1 MCAHRNNAEI
11 SLRTYKNILSKAC
24 NTVTLSFSRARN
36 ITTDPRSFHHSTRNP
51 LLADFP
57 APCFATISSQPL
69 TCCWAIQIC
78 LFWTFPKMFP
88 LLTFLVG
95 LSFHTWLWMS
105 SHVVTTV
112 CSCFVPFSCQITL
125 SCVWVPSFVCPLI
138 GDGLG
143 VTSVFG
149 FLWIACALDIIARV
163 LWAYCH
169 MLMDDICTLYENTIL
184 PILIN
189 SPFLLQRGWTTL
201 HS

>member
-88 LLTFLVG
+88 LLAFLVG
-95 LSFHTWLWMS
+95 IFHFTRGFECLAMLSLLCVLASFLLVVKSHWVVCGSHPLSVHWLVMDLELPLCLGSSGLRVPWISLLGFCGRIVICLWMIS
-105 SHVVTTV
+105 VLYMKT
-112 CSCFVPFSCQITL
+112 PF
-125 SCVWVPSFVCPLI
+125 CP
-138 GDGLG
+138 
-143 VTSVFG
+143 F
-149 FLWIACALDIIARV
+149 W
-163 LWAYCH
+163 
-169 MLMDDICTLYENTIL
+169 
-184 PILIN
+184 
-189 SPFLLQRGWTTL
+189 
-201 HS
+201 